1 MKSKFLICLLVLFM
15 YLAFVSMSF
24 GQQADIILVNGKIF
38 TSDKT
43 NLYVE
48 ALAIKSNK
56 IIAIGKTEDIEKMT
70 GNETKKIDLQGKLV
84 IPGFNDAHNHMPD
97 GLDAFHIAFKD
108 MNPSWAVVV
117 DTLKKA
123 VTQIPKG
130 KWIEVTIGP
139 SIANAENSNRFELDK
154 ISIKNPIRLLSW
166 WGHVGI
172 YNTSGLNKMGIS
184 ITQPDPKGAHYERVR
199 NSNTLTGKAF
209 EKNAWSPFTSNDR
222 LSSMRN
228 EKEFIKELQGISNEL
243 LQFGIT
249 SYQNL
254 CTGATP
260 QDYVKFWQKAGCPF
274 RLRLIKW
281 SDIDTNGKFNI
292 PSISNP
298 NTGVAD
304 IKISGTKW
312 LLDGTP
318 IEQGAFK
325 LTSYPNRPGWFGKL
339 NYSEEEIKKM
349 CLDAVKRKD
358 QLIFHI
364 VGGGTIKTVLSVM
377 EKINVDWKALRPR
390 FEHCDDADVSE
401 DFLARIKK
409 LGIIIVQNPA
419 HLMPFDGNFPEGGLK
434 KGLALKSIINN
445 GIPLAIGSDG
455 TTNPFLNL
463 LFATTHPVRPGE
475 ALTLEDA
482 LIAYT
487 KTAAFA
493 EFEENEKGT
502 LTIGKVADLSILSQD
517 IFKVIPP
524 DLLKTV
530 SLLTMVDGKVVY
542 NSGAISVK

>member
-1 MKSKFLICLLVLFM
+1 MKQLLLIYFFLQSIAVIAQKADLV
-15 YLAFVSMSF
+15 
-24 GQQADIILVNGKIF
+24 LVNGKIF

-56 IIAIGKTEDIEKMT
+56 IIAIGKTADIEKMA
-70 GNETKKIDLQGKLV
+70 NNSTKKIDLQGKLV

-97 GLDAFHIAFKD
+97 GLDAFHIVLKE
-108 MNPSWAVVV
+108 MNPTWTTVA
-117 DTLKKA
+117 DTLKKV

-139 SIANAENSNRFELDK
+139 SIANSENSNRFELDK
-154 ISIKNPIRLLSW
+154 ISDEHPIRLLSW

-172 YNTSGLNKMGIS
+172 YNTLGMKKMGIS
-184 ITQPDPKGAHYERVR
+184 ITQPDPKGAHYERVK
-199 NSNTLTGKAF
+199 NSDILTGKAF
-209 EKNAWSPFTSNDR
+209 EKNAWSPYTSYDR

-228 EKEFIKELQGISNEL
+228 EKEYITELQGISKEL
-243 LQFGIT
+243 MQAGIT
-249 SYQNL
+249 SYQNM
-254 CTGATP
+254 CTGAIP

-281 SDIDTNGKFNI
+281 ADIAANGSFNI
-292 PSISNP
+292 PSINNP
-298 NTGVAD
+298 NTEVPN

-325 LTSYPNRPGWFGKL
+325 LSPYPNRPEWFGKL
-339 NYSEEEIKKM
+339 NYSKEEIKKM
-349 CLDAVKRKD
+349 CLDAIKRKD

-377 EKINVDWKALRPR
+377 EKINVDWKSLRPR

-409 LGIIIVQNPA
+409 LGIIIVQNPT
-419 HLMPFDGNFPEGGLK
+419 HLVPFDGNFPQGGLK
-434 KGLALKSIINN
+434 KGLPLKSIMHN

-455 TTNPFLNL
+455 ATNPFLNL
-463 LFATTHPVRPGE
+463 MLAITHPVRPSE

-487 KTAAFA
+487 KTSAFA
-493 EFEENEKGT
+493 EFEENKKGT
-502 LTIGKVADLSILSQD
+502 LTIGKLADLTILSQD

-530 SLLTMVDGKVVY
+530 SLLTMVNGKIVY
-542 NSGAISVK
+542 NSGVISVN